1 MVADA
6 LSRKSQCHCLSVE
19 PFNETLCQEMM
30 KLNLEM
36 VPQGSLNHIAIEPT
50 LHDSII
56 MAQLH
61 DEGIKIIKE
70 KLSQGEAKY
79 KCFRV
84 DHRGVLWFESR
95 LVVPKNHQLRKQI
108 LDEAH
113 LSKFLIHPSSTK
125 MYQDLKQNFWWTR
138 MKREIARYVSECDVC
153 QRVKASHLNVAGT
166 LQPLP
171 IPSWKWEDISMDF
184 IVG

>member
-6 LSRKSQCHCLSVE
+6 LSRKSQCHCLFVE

-36 VPQGSLNHIAIEPT
+36 VPQGSLNHIAVEPT

-70 KLSQGEAKY
+70 SYPKEKQSTSVSEWIIKEFCGLN
-79 KCFRV
+79 F
-84 DHRGVLWFESR
+84 VLLYPRTTSLENKSLMRHIYRSF
-95 LVVPKNHQLRKQI
+95 LFIPVVPRCTRI
-108 LDEAH
+108 L
-113 LSKFLIHPSSTK
+113 
-125 MYQDLKQNFWWTR
+125 NR
-138 MKREIARYVSECDVC
+138 
-153 QRVKASHLNVAGT
+153 
-166 LQPLP
+166 
-171 IPSWKWEDISMDF
+171 IS
-184 IVG
+184 GGLE

>member
-1 MVADA
+1 
-6 LSRKSQCHCLSVE
+6 
-19 PFNETLCQEMM
+19 MM

-36 VPQGSLNHIAIEPT
+36 VPQGSLNHISIEPT
-50 LHDSII
+50 LHDNII

-95 LVVPKNHQLRKQI
+95 LVVPKDHQLRKHIYRSFRFIRVVQRCTKI
-108 LDEAH
+108 LN
-113 LSKFLIHPSSTK
+113 K
-125 MYQDLKQNFWWTR
+125 
-138 MKREIARYVSECDVC
+138 
-153 QRVKASHLNVAGT
+153 
-166 LQPLP
+166 
-171 IPSWKWEDISMDF
+171 IS
-184 IVG
+184 GGLE

>member
-1 MVADA
+1 MWL
-6 LSRKSQCHCLSVE
+6 LSRKSQCHCLFVE

-36 VPQGSLNHIAIEPT
+36 VPQGSLNHIAVEPT
-50 LHDSII
+50 LYDSII
-56 MAQLH
+56 MAQWH

-84 DHRGVLWFESR
+84 DHKGVLWFEFR
-95 LVVPKNHQLRKQI
+95 LVVPKDHQLRKQI

-113 LSKFLIHPSSTK
+113 LLKFSIHPGSTK
-125 MYQDLKQNFWWTR
+125 MYQDLKQDFW
-138 MKREIARYVSECDVC
+138 
-153 QRVKASHLNVAGT
+153 
-166 LQPLP
+166 
-171 IPSWKWEDISMDF
+171 
-184 IVG
+184 